1 MLRPLVIMTIAFMFL
16 AIVIG
21 IIRIKAEILKRK
33 LR

>member
-1 MLRPLVIMTIAFMFL
+1 MTIALMLL